1 MRLFRRGAG
10 AGDRWLVA
18 GLGNPGREY
27 ARSRHNA
34 GALALD
40 ELATRMSVSFKRH
53 KSGCFVAEGELSN
66 ERVVLARPIS
76 YMNES
81 GRPLRAVASF
91 YKIDAGQIVVLHDE
105 IDIPF
110 GDVRIKS
117 GGGTAG
123 HNGLKSIVA
132 HLGTQD
138 FTRVRIGVSRPPS
151 SRGATGH
158 VLGDFS
164 AAEREALPAVLDLA
178 ADAVE
183 RILDVG
189 VERAMNELNT
199 RK

>member
-18 GLGNPGREY
+18 GLGNPGSQY
-27 ARSRHNA
+27 ARNRHNA
-34 GALALD
+34 GALALE
-40 ELATRMSVSFKRH
+40 ELAARIDASFKRH
-53 KSGCFVAEGELSN
+53 KSGCFVAEGELSG

-81 GRPLRAVASF
+81 GRPLRALATY
-91 YKIDAGQIVVLHDE
+91 YKIDAGHIVVLHDE

-110 GDVRIKS
+110 GEVRIKF

-138 FTRVRIGVSRPPS
+138 FTRVRIGVSRPRGE
-151 SRGATGH
+151 RGATGH

-164 AAEREALPAVLDLA
+164 TSERDELPVVLDRV

-183 RILDVG
+183 RILEVG
-189 VERAMNELNT
+189 IDGAMNEVNT

>member
-1 MRLFRRGAG
+1 MRLFRRDAG
-10 AGDRWLVA
+10 AGDRWLIA
-18 GLGNPGREY
+18 GLGNPGSEY

-34 GALALD
+34 GALVLD
-40 ELATRMSVSFKRH
+40 ELASRMGGSFKRH
-53 KSGCFVAEGELSN
+53 KSGCFIAEGELTG

-81 GRPLRAVASF
+81 GRPVRAVASF
-91 YKIDAGQIVVLHDE
+91 YKIDSNQTVVLHDE

-138 FTRVRIGVSRPPS
+138 FTRVRIGVSRPSS
-151 SRGATGH
+151 SRGAAGH

-164 AAEREALPAVLDLA
+164 AAEREELPLIVDRA

-183 RILDVG
+183 RILEVG
-189 VERAMNELNT
+189 VDRAMNELNT

>member
-18 GLGNPGREY
+18 GLGNPGSQY
-27 ARSRHNA
+27 ARNRHNA
-34 GALALD
+34 GALVL
-40 ELATRMSVSFKRH
+40 EGLAARIGVSFKRH
-53 KSGCFVAEGELSN
+53 KSGCFVAEGELAG

-81 GRPLRAVASF
+81 GRPLRALATF
-91 YKIDAGQIVVLHDE
+91 YKIDAGHIVVLHDE

-110 GDVRIKS
+110 GEVRIKF

-138 FTRVRIGVSRPPS
+138 FTRVRIGVSRPRGD
-151 SRGATGH
+151 RGATGH

-164 AAEREALPAVLDLA
+164 AAERDELPVMLDRV

-183 RILDVG
+183 RILEVG
-189 VERAMNELNT
+189 IDRAMNEVNT

>member
-27 ARSRHNA
+27 ARNRHNA
-34 GALALD
+34 GALALY
-40 ELATRMSVSFKRH
+40 ELLERIGGSFKRH
-53 KSGCFVAEGELSN
+53 KSGCFVAEGELSGQ
-66 ERVVLARPIS
+66 RVVLARPIS

-81 GRPLRAVASF
+81 GRPLRALASF
-91 YKIDAGQIVVLHDE
+91 YKIDPIQTVVLHDE

-110 GDVRIKS
+110 GDVRIKF

-123 HNGLKSIVA
+123 HKRHQLIVA
-132 HLGTQD
+132 HFGTQD
-138 FTRVRIGVSRPPS
+138 FTRVRIGVSRPRS
-151 SRGATGH
+151 SRGAAGH

-164 AAEREALPAVLDLA
+164 AEERAELPVMLARA

-189 VERAMNELNT
+189 VDRAMSELNT
-199 RK
+199 RQ

>member
-10 AGDRWLVA
+10 AGDRRLLA
-18 GLGNPGREY
+18 GLGNPGSQY
-27 ARSRHNA
+27 ARNRHNA
-34 GALALD
+34 GALALE
-40 ELATRMSVSFKRH
+40 ELAARAGVSFKRH
-53 KSGCFVAEGELSN
+53 KSGCFVAEAELSG

-81 GRPLRAVASF
+81 GRPLRALAAF
-91 YKIDAGQIVVLHDE
+91 YKIDAGHIVVLHDE

-110 GDVRIKS
+110 GEVRIKF

-138 FTRVRIGVSRPPS
+138 FVRVRIGVSRP
-151 SRGATGH
+151 RGEHGATGH

-164 AAEREALPAVLDLA
+164 ASERAELPILLDRV

-183 RILDVG
+183 RILEVG
-189 VERAMNELNT
+189 IDRAMNEVNA

>member
-10 AGDRWLVA
+10 AGDRWLVG
-18 GLGNPGREY
+18 GLGNPGSQY
-27 ARSRHNA
+27 ARNRHNA
-34 GALALD
+34 GALALE
-40 ELATRMSVSFKRH
+40 ELAARIGVSFKRH
-53 KSGCFVAEGELSN
+53 KSGCFVAEGELAG

-81 GRPLRAVASF
+81 GRPLRALATF
-91 YKIDAGQIVVLHDE
+91 YKIDAGHIVVLHDE

-110 GDVRIKS
+110 GEVRIKF

-138 FTRVRIGVSRPPS
+138 FTRVRIGVSRPRGD
-151 SRGATGH
+151 RGATGH

-164 AAEREALPAVLDLA
+164 AAERDELPVMLDLV

-183 RILDVG
+183 RILEVG
-189 VERAMNELNT
+189 IDRAMNEVNT